1 MENHEEIKIS
11 EFIKVFFNRINLI
24 LYSTLVCIFFSL
36 IYILAT
42 PKIYISETIIE
53 FPVNNVSVLEG
64 DELLKNYGA
73 EGIRDFYTSSKNIE
87 NAKNIYETDYKKIIE
102 TNNLEKNIST
112 RFYGRNKEF
121 LSALVKSKD
130 KLFAKDF
137 LVSLNK
143 SYVDKLQSDSA
154 LAYKFIS
161 NEIPKVREKLSE
173 AEENLAKYKLEK
185 SDVNFYSSEANFR
198 LIEGI
203 TQQINA
209 LKIRELEIKEFYKIS
224 HPLYQTVLTQID
236 MLEKEQIN
244 IQQNLNN
251 LTLDELKLNSLENQ
265 ITIYQNALDNLI
277 SRQIELSLD
286 TASKENS
293 LRIILEPSNP
303 SILYKEK
310 ILYSL
315 LSSFVIQILIFIGI
329 VIDHAFSRRILGP
342 DDLKKIIQFND
353 NYLGEVAHNSP
364 NNISEMDKYISDE
377 ILKKTV
383 FAFKE
388 KIQKNSIST
397 VIGLEIGAGKTHI
410 SLELFKSLSEI
421 GHSVCLVDTD
431 FRKKTASSLFFE
443 KTKIPAT
450 LEEFIEKEE
459 EFKINNSLVVTAPE
473 VKDSALYLS
482 SSNFQDYLKN
492 LKERFDYI
500 VIDTPSWDLFVDAK
514 IMSNLSDSTIY
525 AAKCEYSKE
534 AEISQ
539 LIESDFKNNKN
550 LYFILNELKLY
561 KKILNYNYRYAK
573 YYYGYD
579 AYSSYFGIK
588 KYKSDLDKFLK
599 NTKNLFKK

>member
-11 EFIKVFFNRINLI
+11 DLIKVFFNRINLI

-64 DELLKNYGA
+64 DKLLKNYGA

-87 NAKNIYETDYKKIIE
+87 NAKNIYEIDYKKIIE
-102 TNNLEKNIST
+102 TNNLEKNIIT
-112 RFYGRNKEF
+112 RFYGRDKEF
-121 LSALVKSKD
+121 LSASVRSKD

-137 LVSLNK
+137 LLSLNK

-154 LAYKFIS
+154 LAYEFVS
-161 NEIPKVREKLSE
+161 NEIPKVKEKLSE

-185 SDVNFYSSEANFR
+185 SDLNFYSSEANFR

-224 HPLYQTVLTQID
+224 HPLYQTLLTQIE
-236 MLEKEQIN
+236 MLEREQIN

-286 TASKENS
+286 SASKENS

-303 SILYKEK
+303 SVIYKEK
-310 ILYSL
+310 VLYSFF
-315 LSSFVIQILIFIGI
+315 SSCIIQLLIFIGI
-329 VIDHAFSRRILGP
+329 LLEHSFSRRILEP

-353 NYLGEVAHNSP
+353 NYLGEVTHISA

-410 SLELFKSLSEI
+410 SLELFKSLSEL

-431 FRKKTASSLFFE
+431 FRKKTASSLFFK

-459 EFKINNSLVVTAPE
+459 EFKFNNSLVITAPE
-473 VKDSALYLS
+473 VTDSALYLS

-492 LKERFDYI
+492 LKTRFDYVI
-500 VIDTPSWDLFVDAK
+500 IDTPSWDLFVDAK
-514 IMSNLSDSTIY
+514 IMSNISDSTIY
-525 AAKCEYSKE
+525 AAKFEYSKVR
-534 AEISQ
+534 EISQ
-539 LIESDFKNNKN
+539 LIESNFKNNKN
-550 LYFILNELKLY
+550 VYYILNGLKLN
-561 KKILNYNYRYAK
+561 KKILNYNYKYAY

-579 AYSSYFGIK
+579 AYRSYFGNK
-588 KYKSDLDKFLK
+588 KYKSKLDKYFK
-599 NTKNLFKK
+599 ITKNLFKK

>member
-11 EFIKVFFNRINLI
+11 ELIKVFFNRINLI
-24 LYSTLVCIFFSL
+24 LYSTLICIFFSL

-64 DELLKNYGA
+64 DKLLKNYGA

-87 NAKNIYETDYKKIIE
+87 NAKNIYELDYKKIIE
-102 TNNLEKNIST
+102 TNNLEKYITVEIS
-112 RFYGRNKEF
+112 GRNKEF
-121 LSALVKSKD
+121 LSASIKSKD
-130 KLFAKDF
+130 KTFAKDF

-143 SYVDKLQSDSA
+143 SYIDKFQTDSA
-154 LAYKFIS
+154 QAYKFIS
-161 NEIPKVREKLSE
+161 NEIPKVKQKLSE

-185 SDVNFYSSEANFR
+185 SDINFYSSEANFR

-224 HPLYQTVLTQID
+224 HPLYQTLLTQID

-293 LRIILEPSNP
+293 LRIILEPSSP

-310 ILYSL
+310 FLNSFFSSCVIL
-315 LSSFVIQILIFIGI
+315 VLIFIGI
-329 VIDHAFSRRILGP
+329 LLEHSFSRRILEP
-342 DDLKKIIQFND
+342 NDLKKIIKFKD
-353 NYLGEVAHNSP
+353 NYLGEVVDNSA
-364 NNISEMDKYISDE
+364 NDNSKMDKYIADE

-397 VIGLEIGAGKTHI
+397 VIGLEVGAGKTHI
-410 SLELFKSLSEI
+410 SLQLFKSLSEL
-421 GHSVCLVDTD
+421 GHSVCLVDSD
-431 FRKKTASSLFFE
+431 FRKKTASSVF
-443 KTKIPAT
+443 
-450 LEEFIEKEE
+450 
-459 EFKINNSLVVTAPE
+459 
-473 VKDSALYLS
+473 
-482 SSNFQDYLKN
+482 
-492 LKERFDYI
+492 
-500 VIDTPSWDLFVDAK
+500 
-514 IMSNLSDSTIY
+514 
-525 AAKCEYSKE
+525 
-534 AEISQ
+534 
-539 LIESDFKNNKN
+539 
-550 LYFILNELKLY
+550 
-561 KKILNYNYRYAK
+561 
-573 YYYGYD
+573 
-579 AYSSYFGIK
+579 
-588 KYKSDLDKFLK
+588 
-599 NTKNLFKK
+599 FKKSSV

>member
-11 EFIKVFFNRINLI
+11 DLIKVFFNRINLI

-112 RFYGRNKEF
+112 SFYGRNNEF
-121 LSALVKSKD
+121 LSASVKSKD
-130 KLFAKDF
+130 KLFPKDF
-137 LVSLNK
+137 LISLNK

-154 LAYKFIS
+154 LAYKFVS

-224 HPLYQTVLTQID
+224 HPIYQTLITQID

-310 ILYSL
+310 FLYSL
-315 LSSFVIQILIFIGI
+315 FSSFVIEVLIFIGI
-329 VIDHAFSRRILGP
+329 LLDYLFSRRILEP
-342 DDLKKIIQFND
+342 NDLKKIIQFND
-353 NYLGEVAHNSP
+353 NYLGEVAHNSA
-364 NNISEMDKYISDE
+364 NDVSKMDKYIVDE

-388 KIQKNSIST
+388 KIKKNSIST

-410 SLELFKSLSEI
+410 SLELFKSLSEL

-431 FRKKTASSLFFE
+431 FRKKTASSLFFK
-443 KTKIPAT
+443 KTKIPST
-450 LEEFIEKEE
+450 LEDFIEKEE
-459 EFKINNSLVVTAPE
+459 EFKINNSLVITAPE
-473 VKDSALYLS
+473 VSNSALYLS
-482 SSNFQDYLKN
+482 SSKFQDYLQN
-492 LKERFDYI
+492 LKARFDYVI
-500 VIDTPSWDLFVDAK
+500 IDTPSWDLFVDAK
-514 IMSNLSDSTIY
+514 IISNFSDSTIY
-525 AAKCEYSKE
+525 AAKFEYSKE
-534 AEISQ
+534 AKISQ

-550 LYFILNELKLY
+550 LYFILNGLKLY
-561 KKILNYNYRYAK
+561 KKVLNYNYKYAN

-579 AYSSYFGIK
+579 RYSSYFGNK
-588 KYKSDLDKFLK
+588 KYNSKLYKFFE

>member
-1 MENHEEIKIS
+1 MEVHEEIKIS
-11 EFIKVFFNRINLI
+11 ELIKVFFNRINVI
-24 LYSTLVCIFFSL
+24 LYSVLICIFFSL

-64 DELLKNYGA
+64 DRLLKNYGP

-87 NAKNIYETDYKKIIE
+87 NAKNIYESDYKKIIE
-102 TNNLEKNIST
+102 TNNLEKKITVKISGLN
-112 RFYGRNKEF
+112 REF
-121 LSALVKSKD
+121 LSASIKSKD
-130 KLFAKDF
+130 KTFAKDF

-143 SYVDKLQSDSA
+143 SYIDKFQIDSA

-161 NEIPKVREKLSE
+161 NEIPKVKQKLSE

-185 SDVNFYSSEANFR
+185 SDINFYSSEANFR

-209 LKIRELEIKEFYKIS
+209 LKIRELEIKEFYKVS
-224 HPLYQTVLTQID
+224 HPLYQTLLTQID

-310 ILYSL
+310 FLHSFF
-315 LSSFVIQILIFIGI
+315 LSFIIQVLIFIGI
-329 VIDHAFSRRILGP
+329 LLEHSFSRRILGP

-353 NYLGEVAHNSP
+353 NYLGEVAYNSAKD
-364 NNISEMDKYISDE
+364 ISKMDKYISDE

-388 KIQKNSIST
+388 KIQKNSITT

-482 SSNFQDYLKN
+482 SSNFQEYLKN
-492 LKERFDYI
+492 LKARFDYVI
-500 VIDTPSWDLFVDAK
+500 IDTPSWDLFVDAK
-514 IMSNLSDSTIY
+514 IISNFSDSTIY
-525 AAKCEYSKE
+525 AAKFEHSKV
-534 AEISQ
+534 AKISQ

-561 KKILNYNYRYAK
+561 KKILNYNYKYAK

-588 KYKSDLDKFLK
+588 KYKSKLDKFFK
-599 NTKNLFKK
+599 NKKNLFKK

>member
-1 MENHEEIKIS
+1 MEDHEEIKIS
-11 EFIKVFFNRINLI
+11 ELIKVFFNRINLI
-24 LYSTLVCIFFSL
+24 LYSMLICIFFSL

-42 PKIYISETIIE
+42 PKIYISKTIIE

-64 DELLKNYGA
+64 DKLLKNYGA

-87 NAKNIYETDYKKIIE
+87 NAKSIYESDYKKIIE
-102 TNNLEKNIST
+102 TNNLEKNINVE
-112 RFYGRNKEF
+112 FNGRNKEF
-121 LSALVKSKD
+121 LSASVKSKD
-130 KLFAKDF
+130 KTFAKDF

-143 SYVDKLQSDSA
+143 SYIDKFQTDSA

-161 NEIPKVREKLSE
+161 NEIPKVKQKLSE

-185 SDVNFYSSEANFR
+185 SDINFYSSEANFR

-209 LKIRELEIKEFYKIS
+209 LKIRELEIKEFYKVS
-224 HPLYQTVLTQID
+224 HPLYQTLLTQID

-293 LRIILEPSNP
+293 LRIILEPSSP

-310 ILYSL
+310 LLYSF
-315 LSSFVIQILIFIGI
+315 LSSCVIQLLIFIGI
-329 VIDHAFSRRILGP
+329 LLDYSFSRRILEP
-342 DDLKKIIQFND
+342 NDLKKIIKFKD
-353 NYLGEVAHNSP
+353 NYLGEVVHNSA
-364 NNISEMDKYISDE
+364 NEISKMDKYIADE

-397 VIGLEIGAGKTHI
+397 VIGLEVGAGKTYI
-410 SLELFKSLSEI
+410 SLELFKSLSEL

-431 FRKKTASSLFFE
+431 FRKKTASSLFFK

-459 EFKINNSLVVTAPE
+459 EFKINNSLVITAPE
-473 VKDSALYLS
+473 VTDSALYLS
-482 SSNFQDYLKN
+482 SSNFQEYLKN
-492 LKERFDYI
+492 LKTRFDYVI
-500 VIDTPSWDLFVDAK
+500 IDTPSWDLFVDAK
-514 IMSNLSDSTIY
+514 IISNFSDSTIY
-525 AAKCEYSKE
+525 AAKFEYSKV
-534 AEISQ
+534 AKISQ

-550 LYFILNELKLY
+550 IYYIFNGLKLY
-561 KKILNYNYRYAK
+561 KKILSYSYKYAN

-579 AYSSYFGIK
+579 RYSSYFENK
-588 KYKSDLDKFLK
+588 KYKSKLDKFFK
-599 NTKNLFKK
+599 NTKNPFKK

>member
-1 MENHEEIKIS
+1 MENREEINIS
-11 EFIKVFFNRINLI
+11 DLIKVFFNRINLI

-64 DELLKNYGA
+64 DKLLKNYGA

-102 TNNLEKNIST
+102 TNNLEKNITT
-112 RFYGRNKEF
+112 RFYGRNNEF
-121 LSALVKSKD
+121 LSASVKSKD
-130 KLFAKDF
+130 KMFAKDF

-143 SYVDKLQSDSA
+143 SYTDKLQSDSA
-154 LAYKFIS
+154 LAYKFVS
-161 NEIPKVREKLSE
+161 NEIPKVKEKLSE

-185 SDVNFYSSEANFR
+185 ADVNFYSSEANFR

-224 HPLYQTVLTQID
+224 HPLYQTLLTQID

-251 LTLDELKLNSLENQ
+251 LTLDELKLSSLENQ

-310 ILYSL
+310 FLFSF
-315 LSSFVIQILIFIGI
+315 LSSFVIQVLIFIGI
-329 VIDHAFSRRILGP
+329 LLDYLFSRRILEP
-342 DDLKKIIQFND
+342 SDLKKIIQFND
-353 NYLGEVAHNSP
+353 NYLGEVAHNSA
-364 NNISEMDKYISDE
+364 NAISKMDKYIVDE

-410 SLELFKSLSEI
+410 SLELFKSLSEL

-431 FRKKTASSLFFE
+431 FRKKTASSLFFK

-450 LEEFIEKEE
+450 LEEFIEREE

-473 VKDSALYLS
+473 VKNSALYLS
-482 SSNFQDYLKN
+482 SSNFQKYIQN
-492 LKERFDYI
+492 LKARFDYVI
-500 VIDTPSWDLFVDAK
+500 IDTPSWDLFVDAK
-514 IMSNLSDSTIY
+514 IISNFSDSTIY
-525 AAKCEYSKE
+525 AAKFEHSKE
-534 AEISQ
+534 AKISQ
-539 LIESDFKNNKN
+539 LIESDFKDNKN
-550 LYFILNELKLY
+550 LYFILNGLKLY
-561 KKILNYNYRYAK
+561 KKVLNYNYKYAN

-579 AYSSYFGIK
+579 RYSSYFGNK
-588 KYKSDLDKFLK
+588 KYKSKLDKFLN
-599 NTKNLFKK
+599 NTKTLFKR